1 MRRRSFASKGIFA
14 EGEPEGRSSVRADVA
29 GSIQPAGW
37 NRVGLLLKTV
47 KLYPKV
53 NMKNQQSNI
62 VNIDI
67 NVVKSRMLQV
77 RGQQVLLDRD
87 VAALYGVETR
97 IINQAVKNNPGK
109 FPEGYVVALTQE
121 EIKVLRSK
129 ILTLETNPGKGHHSK
144 HGYKVFTEKGL
155 YMLATILKGEQAVRT
170 TLSIIETYAEVRAM
184 KRELLAL
191 HAEPDAQKRNS
202 MMRHFG
208 EALTDIVM
216 PDLTT
221 AETES
226 SLEINFLI
234 GKLKHTVRRVK
245 KAGGDSLHEIRNK
258 RVRPFCICFTVYAW
272 RNVIGFR
279 GSLRGS

>member
-1 MRRRSFASKGIFA
+1 M
-14 EGEPEGRSSVRADVA
+14 
-29 GSIQPAGW
+29 
-37 NRVGLLLKTV
+37 GLLLKTV

-109 FPEGYVVALTQE
+109 FPEGYVVALTQDE
-121 EIKVLRSK
+121 VADLRSK
-129 ILTLETNPGKGHHSK
+129 FLTANMSSK
-144 HGYKVFTEKGL
+144 SRVLPKVFTEKGL

-184 KRELLAL
+184 KRELLTL

-245 KAGGDSLHEIRNK
+245 KAGGDSLHEIIK
-258 RVRPFCICFTVYAW
+258 EVK
-272 RNVIGFR
+272 
-279 GSLRGS
+279 

>member
-1 MRRRSFASKGIFA
+1 M
-14 EGEPEGRSSVRADVA
+14 
-29 GSIQPAGW
+29 
-37 NRVGLLLKTV
+37 GLLLKTV

-170 TLSIIETYAEVRAM
+170 TLSIIETYAEVMAM

-245 KAGGDSLHEIRNK
+245 KAGGDSLHEIVK
-258 RVRPFCICFTVYAW
+258 EVK
-272 RNVIGFR
+272 
-279 GSLRGS
+279 